1 MIKFW
6 NHSTMETY
14 FGDKTALDSDDC
26 RVKPGDESIEV
37 VCRDTDEEIVYKGVE
52 EVSEFLCVR
61 RVRSHPPLGD
71 RL

>member
-1 MIKFW
+1 MDQPTATIDPAL
-6 NHSTMETY
+6 MVQAA
-14 FGDKTALDSDDC
+14 GLLLTALATFG
-26 RVKPGDESIEV
+26 RPGEV
-37 VCRDTDEEIVYKGVE
+37 PDVAIAEIVCMAANAGL